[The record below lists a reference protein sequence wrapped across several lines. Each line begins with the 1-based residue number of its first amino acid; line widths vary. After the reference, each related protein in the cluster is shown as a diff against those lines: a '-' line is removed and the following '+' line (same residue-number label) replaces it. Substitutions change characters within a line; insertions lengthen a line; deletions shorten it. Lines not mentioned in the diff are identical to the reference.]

1 MNKYESVII
10 VKPNLSKKE
19 LERITCKVENKIKE
33 FANIIKKEDCGTR
46 KLAYEIKKNNEGHYI
61 SYQFELNKENAGSS
75 ISELE
80 RLYKI
85 LDEIIRFVVIKL

>member
-10 VKPNLSKKE
+10 LKPDLNKKE
-19 LERITCKVENKIKE
+19 IEEIVLKVENKIKE
-33 FANIIKKEDCGTR
+33 FAEITDKKDYGIR
-46 KLAYEIKKNNEGHYI
+46 KLAYEIHKNKEGHYI
-61 SYQFELNKENAGSS
+61 MHQFELNNDSKGDS

-85 LDEIIRFVVIKL
+85 LDEIIKFIVVKL